1 MNTKVYRD
9 GYSES
14 RNQEQ
19 VVQDLDLRGENK
31 ENSVLQEE
39 QPGYREEKTPAEKT
53 KEIRDISTYTH
64 SGPIQGQLNSNLV
77 GGLNPNPSPGLKSSV
92 QGSPVYTRDSS
103 TQPMLQ
109 GTKQKLL
116 IIDWV
121 YHAIAKSQLEKG
133 KFVFFATVF

>member
-1 MNTKVYRD
+1 MNTKVYR
-9 GYSES
+9 ES

-19 VVQDLDLRGENK
+19 VVQDLDLREENK

-39 QPGYREEKTPAEKT
+39 QPGYREEKFPDEKT

-77 GGLNPNPSPGLKSSV
+77 GGLNPNPNPGLK
-92 QGSPVYTRDSS
+92 SPVYTRDSS

-109 GTKQKLL
+109 GTKH
-116 IIDWV
+116 V
-121 YHAIAKSQLEKG
+121 
-133 KFVFFATVF
+133 